1 MKQKV
6 FILYPD
12 APQSHWLL
20 NHQQS
25 KGYEGSDNEERVEDV
40 RLEGEERQTHVGE
53 DKVLCQEVQQLKQL
67 KGMRKAD
74 IEFHLYMLLP
84 QFLHFLLFETVKN
97 FQNIL
102 AHHMTN
108 DDSGRPR
115 VREKSFKKC
124 LSHFL
129 MKLHL
134 MRLFCRGL
142 PIKHVNHYTNR
153 TCLSVTECSENQ

>member
-108 DDSGRPR
+108 EQWRLWKTQSSGE
-115 VREKSFKKC
+115 V
-124 LSHFL
+124 
-129 MKLHL
+129 
-134 MRLFCRGL
+134 
-142 PIKHVNHYTNR
+142 I
-153 TCLSVTECSENQ
+153 

>member
-6 FILYPD
+6 FIIYPD

-53 DKVLCQEVQQLKQL
+53 DEVLCQEVQQLKQL

-84 QFLHFLLFETVKN
+84 QFLPFLLFETVKN

-102 AHHMTN
+102 AHHKMTTLE
-108 DDSGRPR
+108 DPEFGRGHL
-115 VREKSFKKC
+115 KKC

>member
-1 MKQKV
+1 M
-6 FILYPD
+6 
-12 APQSHWLL
+12 
-20 NHQQS
+20 
-25 KGYEGSDNEERVEDV
+25 

-102 AHHMTN
+102 AHHKMTTLE
-108 DDSGRPR
+108 DPEFRRG
-115 VREKSFKKC
+115 
-124 LSHFL
+124 
-129 MKLHL
+129 HL
-134 MRLFCRGL
+134 KNACHIF
-142 PIKHVNHYTNR
+142 
-153 TCLSVTECSENQ
+153 